1 MLKPYSDHLCGFR
14 KQQQQQQQQQQSF
27 SAESIAN
34 ALDRDPSLRA
44 AFDRAL
50 QTQLDQEIKK
60 KGEPK
65 NESPDT

>member
-14 KQQQQQQQQQQSF
+14 KQQQQQQQQQLF
-27 SAESIAN
+27 SAEAIAN

-60 KGEPK
+60 EGESK